1 MTLKESQMSL
11 FEESDVWMLSVE
23 DFRARLSALLESE
36 QDLKILEGLCSLRL
50 LGSHLFSDLNIYS
63 LKTSQDSS
71 TMTTEI
77 HSRPSSERWMN
88 WGMMRNGKCSTARI
102 LASPRTESGCLL
114 SDILE
119 EQVDERYF
127 LSEEI
132 ARKLVTY
139 KDNQQIPLPLN
150 TEKHKGAGRMLLKVG
165 SRKSFSE
172 DMATTRGVSI
182 LSTVDYTLEVIGNI
196 YENPELMEGNND

>member
-1 MTLKESQMSL
+1 MTSQQLQMSL
-11 FEESDVWMLSVE
+11 FEELDVWTLSVE

-36 QDLKILEGLCSLRL
+36 QDLRILEGLYSLRL

-63 LKTSQDSS
+63 LKMSQDSS
-71 TMTTEI
+71 TITTEI

-102 LASPRTESGCLL
+102 LESPKTEKGCLL

-127 LSEEI
+127 LSKE
-132 ARKLVTY
+132 ATRKLVAY
-139 KDNQQIPLPLN
+139 KDNQQIQLPPG
-150 TEKHKGAGRMLLKVG
+150 TEKHKGAGRTLLRVN
-165 SRKSFSE
+165 SRKSSNE
-172 DMATTRGVSI
+172 ATDTIKV
-182 LSTVDYTLEVIGNI
+182 
-196 YENPELMEGNND
+196 ENTIQHLH